1 MLEDNERRNVSRRA
15 VIATAAL
22 VPVYAI
28 TAAAEPARSEF
39 SPAQR
44 RVLEAFVD
52 RLIPRDETG
61 PSATECGVWVYIER
75 ALAGP
80 LAGDRASLLDGLA
93 AIDVLARNAHASGFV
108 ELSPE
113 HQDAILTAVENNSAP
128 GFRPDSRTF
137 FERVRR
143 LTLEGMFSD
152 PFYGGNR
159 NFGGWDLIRYPG
171 PRMAVSPEEQKIG
184 VPIKPVR
191 TSARGGRHGH

>member
-1 MLEDNERRNVSRRA
+1 MPEDKERRNVSRRA

-28 TAAAEPARSEF
+28 TAAAEPARSVF

-61 PSATECGVWVYIER
+61 PSATECGVGAYMER

-80 LAGDRASLLDGLA
+80 LAGDTASLLEGLA
-93 AIDVLARNAHASGFV
+93 AIDVLARNAHDSGFP

-113 HQDAILTAVENNSAP
+113 HQDAILTAVENNSAS

-137 FERVRR
+137 FQHVRR

-159 NFGGWDLIRYPG
+159 NYGGWDLIRYPG
-171 PRMAVSPEEQKIG
+171 PRMAVSPEEQKIRA
-184 VPIKPVR
+184 PIKPVR
-191 TSARGGRHGH
+191 NSARGGSRGH